1 MIPSQR
7 RRLVGSP
14 SGACARPERPENVP
28 MMWPNRIA
36 NELSTLFPVATA
48 DLPTAPSAPRRFW
61 HGRLSLPRPMLSSFV
76 KGDRVRIFQGLFR
89 GVEGTVV
96 GYRGK
101 GRLIIAVELMEQ
113 GVTIEVDVTMVQ
125 LSGSHPRPRFPDS
138 R

>member
-1 MIPSQR
+1 
-7 RRLVGSP
+7 
-14 SGACARPERPENVP
+14 
-28 MMWPNRIA
+28 
-36 NELSTLFPVATA
+36 
-48 DLPTAPSAPRRFW
+48 
-61 HGRLSLPRPMLSSFV
+61 MLSSFV